1 MGKSMFYRMK
11 QPSITSYHSFLTLGL
26 LCIIVAV
33 ILKSR
38 AFIFGYVL
46 SLYMI
51 VLLKDGFKIHKTLKI
66 ISPLLLTFLFI
77 GLTFFYKADSSSGRM
92 LVYKLTWKIIK
103 DHAATGV
110 GLKNFANVYR
120 SYQAAYFRE
129 GNYTT
134 KELLLADHTQHAFND
149 YLQFIAEVGLS
160 GAIFLLIAIYFVF
173 KSIWKALRNNN
184 SSLLLL
190 FVCLQLLAIS
200 IAALFMHEM
209 EKLYIQFVLLTS
221 FFIVVFYAYRL
232 PGRIAIALCIAAIS
246 FVGLWQYGFY
256 LKNYKTYQCFEEA
269 NNLYNSGYI
278 IEALALYKKQYPVLH
293 DHDLYLTNYARA
305 LNTTKQNNEAIL
317 LLQRAIAINNSFYL
331 HQQLA
336 YYYTEN
342 KMLQSAEDS
351 YLKAIYMV
359 PNRFV
364 PRFHLFELYIKS
376 KQNSK
381 ALECGKSILNLPV
394 KIPSLKVKDIKEAVR
409 KTIDTIVIT
418 GSTGSV

>member
-1 MGKSMFYRMK
+1 MSKSMFYRMK
-11 QPSITSYHSFLTLGL
+11 QPGITPYYSFLTLWL
-26 LCIIVAV
+26 LCIIFAV

-38 AFIFGYVL
+38 AFIFGYAI
-46 SLYMI
+46 SLYMV
-51 VLLKDGFKIHKTLKI
+51 VLLNDGFKIHKTLKI
-66 ISPLLLTFLFI
+66 ISPLLLTSLFI

-103 DHAATGV
+103 EHAATGV
-110 GLKNFANVYR
+110 GLQNFANVYR

-129 GNYTT
+129 GNYSI

-160 GAIFLLIAIYFVF
+160 GVIFLLFALYFVF
-173 KSIWKALRNNN
+173 KSIRRALSNNN

-190 FVCLQLLAIS
+190 FACLQLLAIS
-200 IAALFMHEM
+200 VAALFMHEV

-221 FFIVVFYAYRL
+221 LFIVVFYAYRL
-232 PGRIAIALCIAAIS
+232 PGRIAIALCISAIS

-256 LKNYKTYQCFEEA
+256 LKNYKTYQSFEEA
-269 NNLYNSGYI
+269 NNLYNTGYI
-278 IEALALYKKQYPVLH
+278 IESLALYGKQYPVLH
-293 DHDLYLTNYARA
+293 NQVLYLGNYARA
-305 LNTTKQNNEAIL
+305 LNATNQNNEAIL

-336 YYYTEN
+336 TYYTEN

-364 PRFHLFELYIKS
+364 PRFHLFEFYIKS
-376 KQNSK
+376 KQNRK

-394 KIPSLKVKDIKEAVR
+394 KIPSLEVKDIQEAVR
-409 KTIDTIVIT
+409 KTMDTIVK
-418 GSTGSV
+418 TGSVGSV